1 MTPIEASAIDA
12 QRAARLIMPRT
23 SQQLHAYVRLV
34 LGFHMPRKTI
44 VPGHTAPFSYIEHAF
59 FEDQQ
64 PRDCVVWANRGGGKT
79 QLGAIAT
86 LLDLLF
92 KPGIEIRILG
102 GSFDQSAK
110 MYRYLKRMLE
120 SDIFADLIQGNLT
133 GQAVTLINGS
143 RVEILSQSQRA
154 VRGQRVHK
162 LRCDEVELFDPEIWE
177 AAQLVTRS
185 GQCGKIFVP
194 ASIEA
199 LSTMHRP
206 FGLMQKLVKN
216 AEAQSKKVMRWG
228 VLDVLE
234 KCPPQRDCDTCR
246 LFSDCQGRAK
256 HAEGFISIDDAIQQ
270 HTRVGNQTWRSE
282 MLCLEPSRSDS
293 VYAEF
298 DLKIHIVEFSVT
310 QTERSKTWVGG
321 IDFGYRSPT
330 VLLWAFVDEVTDILY
345 IVDELAVREHTTE
358 QIIDQAN
365 HRNWPRPEW
374 IGADPAGN
382 QRNEHTGTTTI
393 NMWRKAGY
401 IIRYRKS
408 EIEAGI
414 SAVRRRLKRADGSA
428 ALFIHPRC
436 RSLIESLSMYH
447 YPADK
452 PQIELPA
459 KDGPDHAADALRY
472 LIVNLDRSPWD
483 VKVRTY

>member
-1 MTPIEASAIDA
+1 MIHQEASAIDA
-12 QRAARLIMPRT
+12 RRAARLIMPRT
-23 SQQLHAYVRLV
+23 PEQLHAYVRLV
-34 LGFHMPRKTI
+34 LGFQIPRKAI

-102 GSFDQSAK
+102 GSFDQSSK

-120 SDIFADLIQGNLT
+120 SDVFADLIQGNLT

-185 GQCGKIFVP
+185 GQCGRIFVH

-216 AEAQSKKVMRWG
+216 ANEQSKKVMRWG

-298 DLKIHIVEFSVT
+298 DLKKHVVEFTVNQS
-310 QTERSKTWVGG
+310 QRLKTWVGG

-330 VLLWAFVDEVTDILY
+330 VLLWAFVDEVTDVLY

-358 QIIDQAN
+358 QIIDQAS

-401 IIRYRKS
+401 TIRYRKS

-414 SAVRRRLKRADGSA
+414 SAVRRRLKKADSSA

-447 YPADK
+447 YPTDK

>member
-1 MTPIEASAIDA
+1 MIHPQASALDA
-12 QRAARLIMPRT
+12 QRSARLIMPRT
-23 SQQLHAYVRLV
+23 SEQLHAYVRLV
-34 LGFHMPRKTI
+34 LGFYMPRKAI
-44 VPGHTAPFSYIEHAF
+44 VPGHSAPFSYIKHAF
-59 FEDQQ
+59 FEDRK

-86 LLDLLF
+86 LLDLIF

-102 GSFDQSAK
+102 GSFDQSSK
-110 MYRYLKRMLE
+110 MYRYLKLMLE
-120 SDIFADLIQGNLT
+120 SDIFSDLIQGNLT
-133 GQAVTLINGS
+133 SQSVSLINGS
-143 RVEILSQSQRA
+143 HVEILAQSQRA

-185 GQCGKIFVP
+185 GQCGNVFVH
-194 ASIEA
+194 ASIET

-206 FGLMQKLVKN
+206 FGLMQNLVKN
-216 AEAQSKKVMRWG
+216 AKEQSRKVMRWG

-234 KCPPQRDCDTCR
+234 KCPPERSCDSCR
-246 LFSDCQGRAK
+246 LFSDCRGMAK
-256 HAEGFISIDDAIQQ
+256 HAQGFISIDDAVQQ

-282 MLCLEPSRSDS
+282 MLCLEPSRSES

-298 DLKIHIVEFSVT
+298 DAAVHVVEFEVDQKHQSM
-310 QTERSKTWVGG
+310 TWVGG

-330 VLLWAFVDEVTDILY
+330 VLLWAFVDDADDLY

-365 HRNWPRPEW
+365 HRSWPRPQW

-393 NMWRKAGY
+393 SMWRKAGY
-401 IIRYRKS
+401 TIRYCKS
-408 EIEAGI
+408 EIESGVN
-414 SAVRRRLKRADGSA
+414 AVRRRLKRADGSA
-428 ALFIHPRC
+428 AIFIHPRC
-436 RSLIESLSMYH
+436 RSLVESLSMYH
-447 YPADK
+447 YPSNK
-452 PQIELPA
+452 PQAELPA

-483 VKVRTY
+483 LKVRTY

>member
-1 MTPIEASAIDA
+1 MIKVKASAIDA
-12 QRAARLIMPRT
+12 KRSARLIMPRT
-23 SQQLHAYVRLV
+23 SQQLHSYVRLV
-34 LGFHMPRKTI
+34 LGFYMPCKAI

-59 FEDQQ
+59 FEDLR

-102 GSFDQSAK
+102 GSFDQSSK

-133 GQAVTLINGS
+133 SQSVSLVNGT

-185 GQCGKIFVP
+185 GQCGDIFVP
-194 ASIEA
+194 ASIET

-206 FGLMQKLVKN
+206 FGLMQSLVKN
-216 AEAQSKKVMRWG
+216 AESQSKKVMRWG

-234 KCPPQRDCDTCR
+234 KCPPQRACDTCR
-246 LFSDCQGRAK
+246 LFSDCQGMAK
-256 HAEGFISIDDAIQQ
+256 HAQGFISIDDAIQQ

-293 VYAEF
+293 VYGEF
-298 DLKIHIVEFSVT
+298 DAKKHVVDFEVGQSQLSD
-310 QTERSKTWVGG
+310 TWVGG

-330 VLLWAFVDEVTDILY
+330 VLLWAFVDDADVLY

-365 HRNWPRPEW
+365 CRSWPRPEW

-393 NMWRKAGY
+393 SMWRKAGY
-401 IIRYRKS
+401 TMRYRKS
-408 EIEAGI
+408 EIESGI
-414 SAVRRRLKRADGSA
+414 NAVRRRFKRADGSA
-428 ALFIHPRC
+428 ALFVHPRC

-447 YPADK
+447 YPTDK

-483 VKVRTY
+483 LKVRTY